1 VKDQTQAAPKTLPDD
16 SRERKRSLMKFANIS
31 KGLLLGLALLL
42 ATSAF
47 AAANQ
52 GSMQLQDP
60 VTVSGKQLRPGDY
73 SVKWDGNGPN
83 VELSILKGNKVVATT
98 QARLID
104 LNEKSN
110 HDAAVIQNNG
120 DGSKSLAEIHFSGKK
135 YALAIG
141 NESASMD
148 GSGSSK

>member
-1 VKDQTQAAPKTLPDD
+1 
-16 SRERKRSLMKFANIS
+16 MKFANIS

-60 VTVSGKQLRPGDY
+60 VTVSGKQLRAGDY

-83 VELSILKGNKVVATT
+83 VQLSILKGNKVVATT
-98 QARLID
+98 PARLID

-110 HDAAVIQNNG
+110 NDAAVVQNNG

-141 NESASMD
+141 SDSASMD
-148 GSGSSK
+148 GNGSSK

>member
-1 VKDQTQAAPKTLPDD
+1 
-16 SRERKRSLMKFANIS
+16 MKFANIS
-31 KGLLLGLALLL
+31 KGLLLGLAVLL

-60 VTVSGKQLRPGDY
+60 VTVSGKQLRAGDY

-83 VELSILKGNKVVATT
+83 VEVSILKGNKVVATT

-104 LNEKSN
+104 LSDKPSR
-110 HDAAVIQNNG
+110 DSAVIQSNG
-120 DGSKSLAEIHFSGKK
+120 DGSRSLAEIHFSGK
-135 YALAIG
+135 
-141 NESASMD
+141 
-148 GSGSSK
+148 

>member
-1 VKDQTQAAPKTLPDD
+1 
-16 SRERKRSLMKFANIS
+16 MKFANIS

-42 ATSAF
+42 ATSAL
-47 AAANQ
+47 AATNK
-52 GSMQLQDP
+52 GSVQLQDS
-60 VTVSGKQLRPGDY
+60 VTVSGKQLRAGEY
-73 SVKWDGNGPN
+73 SVKWDGSGPN

-98 QARLID
+98 PARLID

-110 HDAAVIQNNG
+110 RDAAVVQNNG

-141 NESASMD
+141 SESASMD

>member
-1 VKDQTQAAPKTLPDD
+1 
-16 SRERKRSLMKFANIS
+16 MKFANIS

-42 ATSAF
+42 ATSAL
-47 AAANQ
+47 AATNK
-52 GSMQLQDP
+52 GSVQLQDS
-60 VTVSGKQLRPGDY
+60 VTVSGKQLRAGEY
-73 SVKWDGNGPN
+73 SVKWDGSGPN

-98 QARLID
+98 PARLID

-110 HDAAVIQNNG
+110 RDAAVVQNNG

>member
-1 VKDQTQAAPKTLPDD
+1 
-16 SRERKRSLMKFANIS
+16 MKFANIS

-47 AAANQ
+47 AATNK

-60 VTVSGKQLRPGDY
+60 VTVSGKQLRAGDY

-98 QARLID
+98 SARLID

-110 HDAAVIQNNG
+110 RDAAVVQNNS

-141 NESASMD
+141 SESASMD

>member
-1 VKDQTQAAPKTLPDD
+1 
-16 SRERKRSLMKFANIS
+16 MKFANIS

-42 ATSAF
+42 ATGAF
-47 AAANQ
+47 AAANK
-52 GSMQLQDP
+52 GSMQLVDQ
-60 VTVSGKQLRPGDY
+60 VTISGKQLPAGDY

-98 QARLID
+98 PARLID
-104 LNEKSN
+104 LSQKTNS
-110 HDAAVIQNNG
+110 DAAVIQQNG
-120 DGSKSLAEIHFSGKK
+120 DGSKALTEIHFSGKK

>member
-1 VKDQTQAAPKTLPDD
+1 
-16 SRERKRSLMKFANIS
+16 MKIANIS

-42 ATSAF
+42 ATSTF
-47 AAANQ
+47 AATNK

-60 VTVSGKQLRPGDY
+60 VTVSGKQLRAGDY
-73 SVKWDGNGPN
+73 SVKWDGSGPN

-98 QARLID
+98 PARLID

-110 HDAAVIQNNG
+110 RDAAVVQNNG

-141 NESASMD
+141 SDSASMD

>member
-1 VKDQTQAAPKTLPDD
+1 
-16 SRERKRSLMKFANIS
+16 MKFANIS

-42 ATSAF
+42 ATSAL
-47 AAANQ
+47 AATNK
-52 GSMQLQDP
+52 GSVQLQDS
-60 VTVSGKQLRPGDY
+60 VTISGKQLRAGEY
-73 SVKWDGNGPN
+73 SVKWDGSGPN
-83 VELSILKGNKVVATT
+83 VEVSILKGNKVVATT
-98 QARLID
+98 PARLID

-110 HDAAVIQNNG
+110 RDAAVVQNNG

-148 GSGSSK
+148 GSGSSN